1 MSVSAG
7 ILLDLFIIFAAAK
20 LAGELFERV
29 RQPPVIGELL
39 AGILIGPYALGL
51 IGHPDAALI
60 AAMGGEKEASDALHT
75 TYAVISELGA
85 VVLLYFVGL
94 ETRASE
100 LLRHGGRALAVAC
113 LGVLLPFMVGLGY
126 MALQPTS
133 LVNDL
138 FVAAAMVAT
147 SVGITARVLSDLGA
161 LRGREGRIIL
171 GAAVFDD
178 ILGIMTLAIV
188 VGLASAGGAASLWSV
203 PIVAA
208 QAVGFT
214 LFLMIGGSRL
224 SRRYSVHLER
234 LHLRNAPFVVSI
246 GVTLGLAALAGV
258 IGLAAIIGAFLAGMV
273 FAEAREQYELERQA
287 LPVYDF
293 LVPFFFVITGSLV
306 DWHVFLDMQ
315 VLGLAVAISLL
326 AIGSKLLGGGLGSL
340 GLPRRSVA
348 IVAVGM
354 VPRGEVGLIIA
365 GIGQTHGALEAGVF
379 PVLVI
384 MSVVTTVLVP
394 PILNGLLGPS
404 SPPPPPPP
412 EVPLL

>member
-1 MSVSAG
+1 MTSG

-20 LAGELFERV
+20 LAGELFERM

-39 AGILIGPYALGL
+39 AGILIGPHALGL
-51 IGHPDAALI
+51 IGHPDTALI
-60 AAMGGEKEASDALHT
+60 AAMGGEKAAGDALET
-75 TYAVISELGA
+75 TYEVISELGA

-94 ETRASE
+94 QTRASE

-113 LGVLLPFMVGLGY
+113 LGVILPFMVGLGY

-188 VGLASAGGAASLWSV
+188 VGLASAGEGASLWSV
-203 PIVAA
+203 PVVAA
-208 QAVGFT
+208 QAIGFT
-214 LFLMIGGSRL
+214 LFLIIVGSRL
-224 SRRYSVHLER
+224 SRRYSVHLDR
-234 LHLRNAPFVVSI
+234 LHLSNAPFVVSI

-315 VLGLAVAISLL
+315 VLGLAAAISFL
-326 AIGSKLLGGGLGSL
+326 AIVSKLVGGALGSL
-340 GLPRRSVA
+340 GLPRRSMA
-348 IVAVGM
+348 IIGVGM

-365 GIGQTHGALEAGVF
+365 GIGQTQGALEAGVF

-384 MSVVTTVLVP
+384 MSVLTTVLVP
-394 PILNGLLGPS
+394 PILKGLLGPRALS
-404 SPPPPPPP
+404 SPPPP
-412 EVPLL
+412 EGPLL